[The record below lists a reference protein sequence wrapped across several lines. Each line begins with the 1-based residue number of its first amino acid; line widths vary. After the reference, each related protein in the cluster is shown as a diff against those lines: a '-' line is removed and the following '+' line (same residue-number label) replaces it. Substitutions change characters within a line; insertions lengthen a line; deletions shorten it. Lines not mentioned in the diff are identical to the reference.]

1 MSLLFVLSKIWV
13 GGGGGGALAPSIPTY
28 LQLCIIADP
37 IVDQTD
43 TEEPWT
49 LISVVI

>member
-1 MSLLFVLSKIWV
+1 MSLLFVLSKSGW
-13 GGGGGGALAPSIPTY
+13 GGGGEALAPSIPTY
-28 LQLCIIADP
+28 LQLCIITDP